1 MPSDLEYCYISD
13 AGNMKTKIMISIR
26 NLSSCIIFVTL
37 IAIQRWNKSTIIFRE
52 LKSYYKPVKHIR
64 ISAGHTKFKK
74 KLPFYLKWGKKT
86 LSNAH
91 HRHFVKH
98 NAFLRRQRRRLIY
111 RRLDYK
117 NIVFPVNIDI
127 MSARTEYFKVWA
139 TTARFAVVF

>member
-1 MPSDLEYCYISD
+1 M
-13 AGNMKTKIMISIR
+13 
-26 NLSSCIIFVTL
+26 
-37 IAIQRWNKSTIIFRE
+37 
-52 LKSYYKPVKHIR
+52 
-64 ISAGHTKFKK
+64 
-74 KLPFYLKWGKKT
+74 
-86 LSNAH
+86 SNAH